1 MKFYVTR
8 TSGWSS
14 KNSPCDGAI
23 KEKYIVENVFG
34 DKTERIRFF
43 INIESL
49 EELMEFTNKQATEI
63 VVNTNFEGNPAIEI
77 YDDYRE

>member
-8 TSGWSS
+8 TSNWGHT
-14 KNSPCDGAI
+14 NSPCEGAI
-23 KEKYIVENVFG
+23 EEKHSFENRYG
-34 DKTERIRFF
+34 EKHEMIRFY

-63 VVNTNFEGNPAIEI
+63 VVSTNFEGNPAIEI